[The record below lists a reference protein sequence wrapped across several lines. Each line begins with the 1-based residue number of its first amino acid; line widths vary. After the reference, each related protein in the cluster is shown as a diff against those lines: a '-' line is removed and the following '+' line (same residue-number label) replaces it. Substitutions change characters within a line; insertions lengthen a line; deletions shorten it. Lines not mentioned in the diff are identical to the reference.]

1 MVTSGPKDKNKKR
14 DMFGGFSK
22 PIPAH
27 VKKFLMKNFFSTEK
41 AYQKALDK
49 QFGGK
54 TKSDKDKALSGG
66 VAGGIGGRTKS
77 DKDIKRVK
85 GKPHLKH
92 GGKAKKRKY

>member
-1 MVTSGPKDKNKKR
+1 MYRLLNNLQGWTQNGYAGNHLMALSDGATVTS
-14 DMFGGFSK
+14 
-22 PIPAH
+22 
-27 VKKFLMKNFFSTEK
+27 
-41 AYQKALDK
+41 
-49 QFGGK
+49 
-54 TKSDKDKALSGG
+54 G

>member
-1 MVTSGPKDKNKKR
+1 MVTSGPKDKKKKR

-27 VKKFLMKNFFSTEK
+27 VKKFLIKNFFATEK

-49 QFGGK
+49 QFGRKIKSNKDTGSVK
-54 TKSDKDKALSGG
+54 FLKPKPTRDRKKSTKERSY
-66 VAGGIGGRTKS
+66 
-77 DKDIKRVK
+77 
-85 GKPHLKH
+85 KH